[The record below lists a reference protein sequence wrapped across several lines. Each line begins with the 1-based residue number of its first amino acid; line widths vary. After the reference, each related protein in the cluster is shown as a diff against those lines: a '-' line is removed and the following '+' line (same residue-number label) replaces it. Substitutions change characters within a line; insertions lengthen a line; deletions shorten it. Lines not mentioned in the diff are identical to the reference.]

1 MKIASRI
8 ARYLMGFIFL
18 VFGLNGFLHFL
29 PMPPSP
35 GLAGTYLTVLSE
47 SRYVLFVFAVQF
59 VAGILLLL
67 GQYIPMA
74 LTLLAPVIVNILLF
88 HITMAPSGLPLAIL
102 VAVLWIFVYLRYRD
116 NFAGLFANRN
126 RTV

>member
-1 MKIASRI
+1 MKTASLI

-18 VFGLNGFLHFL
+18 VFGLNGFFHFL
-29 PMPPSP
+29 PMPPP
-35 GLAGTYLTVLSE
+35 TGLAGTYLTVLSE
-47 SRYVLFVFAVQF
+47 SHYVLFIFAVQLIG
-59 VAGILLLL
+59 GILMLI

-88 HITMAPSGLPLAIL
+88 HITMAPAGLPLAIL
-102 VAVLWIFVYLRYRD
+102 VTILWLLVYLRYRE

-126 RTV
+126 STV